1 LFTSGFAEAQVRNNV
16 LVFQSDTNP
25 VVVGTGLIAL
35 DVVLDERTETP
46 PRLWT
51 GGTCGNVL
59 SILAF
64 LGWRSVPVSRLA
76 RDAASRLIIRDLKRW
91 GAKLDFVSLAPTTP
105 GPIVV
110 HRIRQNSAGEPF
122 HSFSL
127 NCPDCG
133 RHLPSYRPVPADSL
147 EEVLPQIPKPNVFF
161 ADRVSRGVITLAE
174 ALRKRGALIVFEPS
188 GVSDES
194 LFKEMLSLTHVLKY
208 SHERIPELEIGT
220 HVPLVVETMG
230 RGGLRYRSSI
240 VGARSKSW
248 VRCDPYQLNR
258 FADTA
263 GAGDWCTAG
272 IIHVLGRHGAKAFK
286 QIGISKLQSAISF
299 GQALAAWNCGFLGAR
314 GGMYSVSEDAFHR
327 TVRQIMDEGRHS
339 MPEEDEPKRALGKVV
354 TRVCSE
360 CRESAKTRSNGPL
373 LRLLHG

>member
-1 LFTSGFAEAQVRNNV
+1 MGNNV
-16 LVFQSDTNP
+16 LSFQVDTNP
-25 VVVGTGLIAL
+25 VAIGTGLIAL
-35 DVVLDERTETP
+35 DVVLDERTDTP

-64 LGWRSVPVSRLA
+64 LGWKSLPVSRLA

-91 GAKLDFVSLAPTTP
+91 GLGVDYISLAPTAP

-133 RHLPSYRPVPADSL
+133 RHLPSYRPVPANAI
-147 EEVLPQIPKPNVFF
+147 EGVLAQVPKPNVFF

-174 ALRKRGALIVFEPS
+174 SLRGRGALVVFEPS

-194 LFKEMLSLTHVLKY
+194 LFKEMLALTHVLKY
-208 SHERIPELEIGT
+208 SHERLPDLGISAD
-220 HVPLVVETMG
+220 VPLIVETMG
-230 RGGLRYRSSI
+230 RGGLRYRSRI
-240 VGARSKSW
+240 AGAQSKSW
-248 VRCDPYQLNR
+248 VRCEPHRLNR
-258 FADTA
+258 IVDTA

-272 IIHVLGRHGAKAFK
+272 IVHVLGRYGSKAFK
-286 QIGISKLQSAISF
+286 QIGLGKLQRAFAF

-314 GGMYSVSEDAFHR
+314 GGMYVVSKDEFHR
-327 TVRQIMDEGRHS
+327 TVSDILEKGSHS
-339 MPEEDEPKRALGKVV
+339 MPDEDEPQKAKSKVV
-354 TRVCSE
+354 ARVCSQ
-360 CRESAKTRSNGPL
+360 CRELGKSISSRSFV
-373 LRLLHG
+373 RLMHG